1 MRKPARL
8 PPIDPRVVVGYV
20 RVSTEEQSLGPESQ
34 AKALALYCKGH
45 GLRLAAV
52 FTDQGVSG
60 AASIDR
66 RPGLLQAIEALRTER
81 AGVLLVAKRDRLARD
96 VVVAAMIERLAE
108 REGSKVASADGTGN
122 GDSPESS
129 LLRGIVDVF
138 AQYERA
144 LIRARTKAA
153 LAVKKSR
160 GERVGGVPFGSRA
173 GSGARLE
180 ACDGEAL
187 AVNRARA
194 LRAEGLNL
202 RAIGARLTVE
212 GFKARG
218 AAWWPS
224 SVSRLLREPV

>member
-1 MRKPARL
+1 MKRAPKQPA
-8 PPIDPRVVVGYV
+8 DPRVVVGYV
-20 RVSTEEQSLGPESQ
+20 RVSTDEQSLGPEAQ

-66 RPGLLQAIEALRTER
+66 RPALLQAIEALRTER
-81 AGVLLVAKRDRLARD
+81 AGILLVAKRDRLARD

-108 REGSKVASADGTGN
+108 RVGAKVDSADGTGN
-122 GDSPESS
+122 GDGPEAL

-153 LAVKKSR
+153 LAVKKAR
-160 GERVGGVPFGSRA
+160 GERVGGIPFGKHLTACGLAADVWEEAAITRA
-173 GSGARLE
+173 KDLHAAGRS
-180 ACDGEAL
+180 
-187 AVNRARA
+187 
-194 LRAEGLNL
+194 L
-202 RAIGARLTVE
+202 RAIVAALTEEGHKPRGKRWHVSGVARML
-212 GFKARG
+212 K
-218 AAWWPS
+218 S
-224 SVSRLLREPV
+224 